1 MSSRKHEE
9 REFHDR
15 LRAESFEQRW
25 TPEAEAGTE
34 TDPQWANF
42 KYYAVER
49 RSLDYARAW
58 LQREAAGRTVLDY
71 GCGNGEESL
80 FAARHGAA
88 RVVGIDISE
97 VSIKNCRLRAERDG
111 LMSAVDF
118 RVNDGEALEFADN
131 TFDVAMEYG
140 VLHHVELEAAMRELA
155 RVLKP
160 SGRMI
165 CTEALGHNPIIQ
177 AYRRRTPDLRTQWE
191 VEHILRKDAF
201 AAMGRYF
208 RRIEPRF
215 FHLATLAA
223 VPFRKSAIFRP
234 LLGVLEAADSV
245 LLRTPGL
252 KWHAWITVFVLSEP
266 VGP

>member
-1 MSSRKHEE
+1 MSLRKREE
-9 REFHDR
+9 QEFHDR
-15 LRAESFEQRW
+15 LRANALEQRW
-25 TPEAEAGTE
+25 TPEAEARTE

-49 RSLDYARAW
+49 RSLDYAREW
-58 LQREAAGRTVLDY
+58 LRREVAGRTVLDY

-80 FAARHGAA
+80 FAARHGAT

-97 VSIKNCRLRAERDG
+97 VSIKNCRQRAAREG
-111 LMSAVDF
+111 LARAVDF
-118 RVNDGEALEFADN
+118 RVNDGEALEFADS

-140 VLHHVELEAAMRELA
+140 VLHHVKLEAAMRELA
-155 RVLKP
+155 RVLRP
-160 SGRMI
+160 NGRMI

-201 AAMGRYF
+201 ATMGCHF
-208 RRIEPRF
+208 HQVELRF

-234 LLGVLEAADSV
+234 LLGILAAADAI
-245 LLRTPGL
+245 LLRLPWL
-252 KWHAWITVFVLSEP
+252 KWHAWITVFVLT
-266 VGP
+266 GPRGK

>member
-1 MSSRKHEE
+1 MSSRKREE
-9 REFHDR
+9 QAFHDR
-15 LRAESFEQRW
+15 LRREALEQRW
-25 TPEAEAGTE
+25 SPAAEARIE

-49 RSLDYARAW
+49 RSLDHARAW
-58 LQREAAGRTVLDY
+58 LRREVAGRTVLDY

-97 VSIKNCRLRAERDG
+97 VSIKNCCQRAERDG
-111 LMSAVDF
+111 LTQTVDF

-131 TFDVAMEYG
+131 TFDVATEYG
-140 VLHHVELEAAMRELA
+140 VLHHVELDAAMRELA
-155 RVLKP
+155 RVLRP
-160 SGRMI
+160 DGRMI

-177 AYRRRTPDLRTQWE
+177 LYRRRTPDLRTQWE
-191 VEHILRKDAF
+191 VEHILKKDAF
-201 AAMGRYF
+201 ATMARYF
-208 RRIEPRF
+208 RRVELRF

-234 LLGVLEAADSV
+234 LLGVLEAADAV
-245 LLRTPGL
+245 LLRTPWL
-252 KWHAWITVFVLSEP
+252 KWHAWITVFELA
-266 VGP
+266 GPRGK

>member
-1 MSSRKHEE
+1 MSSRKREE
-9 REFHDR
+9 QEFHDR
-15 LRAESFEQRW
+15 LRTEAFEQRW
-25 TPEAEAGTE
+25 TPGAEARTE
-34 TDPQWANF
+34 ADPRWANF

-49 RSLDYARAW
+49 RSLDHARAW
-58 LQREAAGRTVLDY
+58 LRREVAGRTVLDY

-80 FAARHGAA
+80 LVARHGAA

-97 VSIKNCRLRAERDG
+97 VSIKNCRLRADREG
-111 LMSAVDF
+111 LTRTVDF
-118 RVNDGEALEFADN
+118 RVNDGEALEFGDH

-140 VLHHVELEAAMRELA
+140 VLHHVDLEAGMRELA

-160 SGRMI
+160 NGRMI

-191 VEHILRKDAF
+191 VEHILRKEAF
-201 AAMGRYF
+201 ATMGRYF

-234 LLGVLEAADSV
+234 LLGLLEAADAV

-266 VGP
+266 VGK

>member
-15 LRAESFEQRW
+15 LRTEAFEQRW
-25 TPEAEAGTE
+25 TPEAEARTG

-58 LQREAAGRTVLDY
+58 LQREAVGRTVLDY

-140 VLHHVELEAAMRELA
+140 VLHHVDLDAAMRELA

-177 AYRRRTPDLRTQWE
+177 AYRRRTPTCARSGKSSTSFARTRSPRW
-191 VEHILRKDAF
+191 
-201 AAMGRYF
+201 AATSAASSRDFSIWRRSRRCRSGSRRSSVRCSEFWRPRTRSCYGR
-208 RRIEPRF
+208 RGSNGTRGSRC
-215 FHLATLAA
+215 
-223 VPFRKSAIFRP
+223 
-234 LLGVLEAADSV
+234 
-245 LLRTPGL
+245 
-252 KWHAWITVFVLSEP
+252 FVLSEP